1 MLSIEKL
8 KKEFI
13 KIGHSERSAQIHAE
27 CKRKADIYFD
37 VSIKNKRRFI
47 SPVLHNI
54 EQHTPVNIKKI
65 KSFYKKGGKILYLK
79 PKGTRKVYVK
89 VAIPAT
95 TQTGLK
101 PYHKMTPEQSF
112 ALDAVK
118 IFGRY

>member
-47 SPVLHNI
+47 SPAKHNAS
-54 EQHTPVNIKKI
+54 KKVI
-65 KSFYKKGGKILYLK
+65 TYINKGGKIIYLK

-95 TQTGLK
+95 IQTGLR
-101 PYHKMTPEQSF
+101 PYHKLTPEQSF
-112 ALDAVK
+112 RLDVQK
-118 IFGRY
+118 IFNIR